1 MRILNIRLRF
11 SNIWSMN
18 ERNRLSLRQ
27 ARAIDAVAKT
37 RGFDQ
42 AARLLHISQPVVSRL
57 IGSAETLLGTPLF
70 QRGWSGT
77 EPTAWGERILQH
89 CSAALDLISRA
100 EDDIATMSGV
110 RPNLRNFIRWHH
122 LDAVAA
128 VVRYGSASSASAHLN
143 MTQPAITRSIA
154 AISDYSRQALF
165 DRRRNGLDATAA
177 AQRLAALRDELRQAI
192 GTVDDFKL
200 NSRPGLIGR
209 LAVGMLPF
217 SGQNLV
223 AKTFGDL
230 TNRFPDLRLMAIP
243 GSYNMLAEA
252 LRRGEIECMIG
263 VLRSPP
269 PFSDLEEI
277 FLHNEK
283 FTVVA
288 RRDHPC
294 HRRRQTIAEL
304 KNENWIVAPHG
315 TPVRSYF
322 ERLFQTVGAR
332 PPAQTC
338 EILSFGNAE
347 EVIMNSKSIG
357 LLSYSDQRIAN
368 LPPELRKVDV
378 DLPNNEVAIG
388 LTVKRTGGAGE
399 ILKVFEHLL
408 QQHSS

>member
-1 MRILNIRLRF
+1 MREQ
-11 SNIWSMN
+11 S
-18 ERNRLSLRQ
+18 RLSLRQ
-27 ARAIDAVAKT
+27 ARAIDAVAKA

-42 AARLLHISQPVVSRL
+42 AARLLNISQPVVSRL
-57 IGSAETLLGTPLF
+57 IGTAETLLGTPLF

-77 EPTAWGERILQH
+77 EPTVWGERILQS
-89 CSAALDLISRA
+89 CSAVLDLISRA
-100 EDDIATMSGV
+100 EDDIAKISGV
-110 RPNLRNFIRWHH
+110 RPNLRNFMRWHH

-128 VVRYGSASSASAHLN
+128 VVRYGSASAASAHLS
-143 MTQPAITRSIA
+143 MTQPAITRAIA
-154 AISDYSRQALF
+154 TISDYSRQTLF
-165 DRRRNGLDATAA
+165 DRRRDGLDATPI
-177 AQRLAALRDELRQAI
+177 AQRLAVLRDELLQVL
-192 GTVDDFKL
+192 GTIEDLKL
-200 NSRPGLIGR
+200 NLRPGLIGR

-230 TNRFPDLRLMAIP
+230 TTRFPDLRLMAIP

-263 VLRSPP
+263 VLRNPP

-277 FLHNEK
+277 FLYNEK
-283 FTVVA
+283 FTLVA

-294 HRRRQTIAEL
+294 HRRRQTIADL

-322 ERLFQTVGAR
+322 ERLFQTVGER

-347 EVIMNSKSIG
+347 EVIMNSNSIG

-368 LPPELRKVDV
+368 LPADLKKVDV

-388 LTVKRTGGAGE
+388 LTVKRTGE
-399 ILKVFEHLL
+399 RTKF
-408 QQHSS
+408 